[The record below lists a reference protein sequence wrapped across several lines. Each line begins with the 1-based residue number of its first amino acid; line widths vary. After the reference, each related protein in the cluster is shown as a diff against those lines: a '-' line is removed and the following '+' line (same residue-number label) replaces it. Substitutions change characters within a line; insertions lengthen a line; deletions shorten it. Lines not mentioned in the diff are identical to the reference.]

1 MAKRKQ
7 TQLPLLLLSLLL
19 LLMAVNSAKA
29 VPTLQACGPGLN
41 EALFAFCKGEFAGV
55 IARKRASREYEYLRC
70 NCISAIVSSVL
81 CTFTVAVTATI
92 FGLRIRKLT
101 FPYFRIAVDIFDY
114 VEQQNGLDIVAETD
128 VTPWQHEL
136 RSILATRRLNRGIVD
151 ECCFKPC
158 KYEEIKAY
166 CLN

>member
-1 MAKRKQ
+1 MAKPKQ

-55 IARKRASREYEYLRC
+55 IARKRASL
-70 NCISAIVSSVL
+70 
-81 CTFTVAVTATI
+81 
-92 FGLRIRKLT
+92 
-101 FPYFRIAVDIFDY
+101 DIIDY
-114 VEQQNGLDIVAETD
+114 VEQQNGLDNVVETD
-128 VTPWQHEL
+128 VTPWQNEL

-151 ECCFKPC
+151 ECCLKPC
-158 KYEEIKAY
+158 KYEEINAY